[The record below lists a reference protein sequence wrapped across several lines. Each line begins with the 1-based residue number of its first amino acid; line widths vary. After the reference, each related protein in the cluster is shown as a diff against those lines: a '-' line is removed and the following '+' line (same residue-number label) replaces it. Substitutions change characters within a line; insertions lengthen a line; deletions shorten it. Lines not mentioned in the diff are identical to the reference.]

1 MVKIPC
7 RYSVMVS
14 AFCPETTLNSLERM
28 REPGEWNIMHDK
40 SSSWSEL
47 YWAES
52 AQGDL
57 SHAIHS
63 NKENHLSWVS
73 KKNWEILPVLSGL
86 INKFY

>member
-7 RYSVMVS
+7 RYSVLVS

-28 REPGEWNIMHDK
+28 REPGSGISCMTSPAAGQSCTGQNLLREICLMPSILTK
-40 SSSWSEL
+40 KIICL
-47 YWAES
+47 GY
-52 AQGDL
+52 Q
-57 SHAIHS
+57 
-63 NKENHLSWVS
+63 